1 MLTKGR
7 QRVCRGLSALTTESP
22 LATATAAAAA
32 AAIIEAKICLC
43 REPIAK
49 CVAVVDMK
57 ICEADTE

>member
-22 LATATAAAAA
+22 LATAAA

>member
-22 LATATAAAAA
+22 LATATAAA

>member
-22 LATATAAAAA
+22 LATAAAA